1 MLQKGES
8 SSAVQYLRRA
18 QELNPNEKVNIIS
31 DEVWIVTD
39 FTGSQVIKVELQ
51 EAIKLHEV
59 QRKKE
64 KDLYKKMVQGLQND
78 EPKLEEKHLTQ
89 SGRWV
94 CKQIAFRYD
103 CT

>member
-1 MLQKGES
+1 M
-8 SSAVQYLRRA
+8 
-18 QELNPNEKVNIIS
+18 
-31 DEVWIVTD
+31 
-39 FTGSQVIKVELQ
+39 ELQ

-94 CKQIAFRYD
+94 RKQVVFRYD
-103 CT
+103 YT

>member
-1 MLQKGES
+1 M
-8 SSAVQYLRRA
+8 
-18 QELNPNEKVNIIS
+18 
-31 DEVWIVTD
+31 
-39 FTGSQVIKVELQ
+39 ELQ

-94 CKQIAFRYD
+94 RKQVAF
-103 CT
+103 T